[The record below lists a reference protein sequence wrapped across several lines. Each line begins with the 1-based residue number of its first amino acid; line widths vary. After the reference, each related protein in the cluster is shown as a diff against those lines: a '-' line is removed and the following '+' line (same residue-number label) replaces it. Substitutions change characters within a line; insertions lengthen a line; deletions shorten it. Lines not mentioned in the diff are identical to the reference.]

1 MSIFLDLWH
10 TNLKVAKKTF
20 YLSKDNPKLF
30 LLGIPYMIILLIA
43 SRIAIAAGIFAGL
56 ILLLIQSAII
66 SDYLFI
72 LNKLLRTGKFD
83 IEDFKSGFRVYFRKV
98 YISLFFIRVVYLGV
112 DIFLDPFRSVKLMTI
127 MILNIVAFVLLN
139 PLLEV
144 IYQKRLTE
152 MDSFKYSIQFV
163 KENWFDWFIPNSV
176 LLALSYGLYKL
187 IVINVMRITY
197 VSQTYA
203 WVIIAVLFAILSQI
217 LIGYGMVYRGCLF
230 DLLSKTTRRKRIFT
244 RHLH

>member
-30 LLGIPYMIILLIA
+30 LVGIPYMIILLIA

-56 ILLLIQSAII
+56 VLLLIQSAII

-112 DIFLDPFRSVKLMTI
+112 DIFLDPFRSLKLTTI
-127 MILNIVAFVLLN
+127 MILNIVAFILLN

-152 MDSFKYSIQFV
+152 MDSFKYSIQFI
-163 KENWFDWFIPNSV
+163 KR
-176 LLALSYGLYKL
+176 KL
-187 IVINVMRITY
+187 V
-197 VSQTYA
+197 
-203 WVIIAVLFAILSQI
+203 
-217 LIGYGMVYRGCLF
+217 
-230 DLLSKTTRRKRIFT
+230 
-244 RHLH
+244 